1 MRVAMTAVIAT
12 LALGAAFACSKND
25 APAGDKTPP
34 STSGSGSGSAAA
46 MAGSGSAATMAG
58 GSDMAGGGSG
68 SGGAMTMAGSGSAGS
83 AGSGMAS
90 DGSGGS
96 GAGSG
101 AFDFDKLDH
110 KAQAQFMKD
119 HVVGDMKVAFQAFDA
134 KKFKDFDCKTCH
146 GKDPK
151 ASHFKMPTPD
161 LPKLDFAAIQ
171 AGKQKPKT
179 VEFMEKTVKPQMAK
193 ILQQPEYD
201 PVAKTGKFGCLAC
214 HEQKK

>member
-1 MRVAMTAVIAT
+1 MTAALIAT
-12 LALGAAFACSKND
+12 LSFACSKND
-25 APAGDKTPP
+25 SSKPSAGS
-34 STSGSGSGSAAA
+34 STTAGSDSTTAGSGSAMMAGGSAVVASGSGSDSGAGSGSGS
-46 MAGSGSAATMAG
+46 MM
-58 GSDMAGGGSG
+58 
-68 SGGAMTMAGSGSAGS
+68 AGS
-83 AGSGMAS
+83 AGSGAGMMAAT
-90 DGSGGS
+90 GSAGAGS

-101 AFDFDKLDH
+101 SGGFDFDKLDH

-119 HVVGDMKVAFQAFDA
+119 HVVDDMRVAFQTFDA
-134 KKFKDFDCKTCH
+134 KKYKNFDCKTCH

-151 ASHFKMPTPD
+151 ATHFKMPTPD

-193 ILQQPEYD
+193 ILHQTEFD
-201 PVAKTGKFGCLAC
+201 PVTKTGQFGCLEC